1 MLLLLLL
8 LAGLWLLLGVVW
20 SVVVLVVVAG
30 LWHLLRLATGRRV
43 VQAS

>member
-1 MLLLLLL
+1 MLLLLL